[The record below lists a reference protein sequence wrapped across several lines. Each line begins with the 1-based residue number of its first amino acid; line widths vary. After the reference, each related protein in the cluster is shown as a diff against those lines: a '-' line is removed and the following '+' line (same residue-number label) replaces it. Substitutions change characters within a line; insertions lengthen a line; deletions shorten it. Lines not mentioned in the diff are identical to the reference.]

1 MGIRFFDLF
10 RSADQ
15 KADGYSRALQA
26 ARVRAA
32 HQRSYFAPALF
43 SLVPVETDLIGSMAV
58 DSNWRLY
65 YTMPG
70 LRRTPSS
77 RTRACSSTR

>member
-1 MGIRFFDLF
+1 VRIRLLDLI
-10 RSADQ
+10 RSAGR

-43 SLVPVETDLIGSMAV
+43 SLAPVETDLIWTYQGFAGSDV
-58 DSNWRLY
+58 DRQWCA
-65 YTMPG
+65 G
-70 LRRTPSS
+70 W
-77 RTRACSSTR
+77 ACFKAAGAAK